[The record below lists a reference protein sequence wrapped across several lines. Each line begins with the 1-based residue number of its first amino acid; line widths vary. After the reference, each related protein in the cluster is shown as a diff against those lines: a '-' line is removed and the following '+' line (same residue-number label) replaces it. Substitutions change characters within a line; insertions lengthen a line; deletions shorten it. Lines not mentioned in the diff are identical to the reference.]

1 MIDHKLPKPP
11 NSDMPSS
18 AWLPPQRTGKRRM
31 LWEIGG
37 SMQCSVLG
45 TCLGEDD
52 LLGAIR
58 KCGLS
63 LQGQVTSYEIHAHCV
78 KMATAANAVS
88 KALHKLLDKRYEG
101 AVRLISRADTD
112 EQVLAAWEK
121 LRGSGQTGAAYW
133 AIISHT
139 HVTPEAMKQVFG
151 EVHMLSHLHGRGVR
165 EMATQIA
172 EMQRRA
178 AETEAR
184 LRRADAAR
192 NEALAERDAA
202 RAELQT
208 RAAGMG
214 STDPA
219 DALGQVARV
228 ASARKEAPG
237 KRDRVLAAARA
248 RARQAESDSERLR
261 AAVQALQ
268 REQRREQPAPLACS
282 CCKQDTRP
290 CRLDGRRILYL
301 GGRKSVLPHLKSAA
315 EAREAIL
322 LVHDGGVEDSAHRIE
337 ELVCGCDA
345 VVCPID
351 CVSHGACK
359 LAKVLCRRFNKPF
372 LPIPTASRSGFE
384 RALDQL
390 ATGSARADAFEGAS
404 GT

>member
-1 MIDHKLPKPP
+1 MTDQKLPKPA
-11 NSDMPSS
+11 NSDAASS
-18 AWLPPQRTGKRRM
+18 VWLPPQRAGKRRM
-31 LWEIGG
+31 LWEISN

-58 KCGLS
+58 KCGLA
-63 LQGQVTSYEIHAHCV
+63 LQGAPTSYEIHAHCV
-78 KMATAANAVS
+78 KMATSANALS

-101 AVRLISRADTD
+101 AVRLISRAAT
-112 EQVLAAWEK
+112 EAEILSVWEK
-121 LRGSGQTGAAYW
+121 LRDSGQTGAGYW
-133 AIISHT
+133 AIASHT
-139 HVTPEAMKQVFG
+139 HVSPEAMKLVFG

-178 AETEAR
+178 ADTEAR
-184 LRRADAAR
+184 LRRTEAAR

-202 RAELQT
+202 RAELQA
-208 RAAGMG
+208 RAAGA
-214 STDPA
+214 SPVALEAEPARIAPSRTD
-219 DALGQVARV
+219 
-228 ASARKEAPG
+228 ASG

-248 RARQAESDSERLR
+248 RARQAETECARLR
-261 AAVQALQ
+261 TLVQAMQ
-268 REQRREQPAPLACS
+268 REQRRERPEFACDVPDRS
-282 CCKQDTRP
+282 EVLP
-290 CRLDGRRILYL
+290 VRLDGRRILYL

-315 EAREAIL
+315 EAREAVL
-322 LVHDGGVEDSAHRIE
+322 LVHDGGMEDSTHRIE
-337 ELVCGCDA
+337 ELVGGCDA
-345 VVCPID
+345 VVCPVD

-390 ATGSARADAFEGAS
+390 AAGGRPADSLETAS
-404 GT
+404 GR

>member
-1 MIDHKLPKPP
+1 
-11 NSDMPSS
+11 
-18 AWLPPQRTGKRRM
+18 M

-63 LQGQVTSYEIHAHCV
+63 LQGSVTSYDIHAHCV
-78 KMATAANAVS
+78 KVATSANALS

-101 AVRLISRADTD
+101 AVRLVSRADT
-112 EQVLAAWEK
+112 EEEILALWEK
-121 LRGSGQTGAAYW
+121 LRDSGQVGAAYW

-139 HVTPEAMKQVFG
+139 HVSPEAMKQVFG

-184 LRRADAAR
+184 LRRAEAAR

-202 RAELQT
+202 RAELQA
-208 RAAGMG
+208 RATGTSPVDSGDEPPRGA
-214 STDPA
+214 A
-219 DALGQVARV
+219 Y
-228 ASARKEAPG
+228 RKDTSG

-248 RARQAESDSERLR
+248 RARQAEAESERLR
-261 AAVQALQ
+261 VAVQAMQ
-268 REQRREQPAPLACS
+268 REQRREPPAPLACS
-282 CCKQDTRP
+282 CCEQQNPP

-301 GGRKSVLPHLKSAA
+301 GGRKSVLPHLRSAA

-322 LVHDGGVEDSAHRIE
+322 LIHDGGVEDSTHRIE
-337 ELVCGCDA
+337 ELVGGCDA

-390 ATGSARADAFEGAS
+390 AAGSKIADALEGAS
-404 GT
+404 GS

>member
-1 MIDHKLPKPP
+1 MIDHKLPKPA
-11 NSDMPSS
+11 NSDLPS

-31 LWEIGG
+31 LWEIGN

-63 LQGQVTSYEIHAHCV
+63 LQGSVTSYDIHAHCV
-78 KMATAANAVS
+78 KMATSSNVLS

-101 AVRLISRADTD
+101 AVRLVSRADT
-112 EQVLAAWEK
+112 EAEILALWEK
-121 LRGSGQTGAAYW
+121 LRDSGQVGAAYW
-133 AIISHT
+133 AIVSHT
-139 HVTPEAMKQVFG
+139 HVAPEVIKQVFG
-151 EVHMLSHLHGRGVR
+151 EVHMLSHLHGCGVR

-184 LRRADAAR
+184 LRRAEAAR
-192 NEALAERDAA
+192 NEALAERDAVRTELQA
-202 RAELQT
+202 RATEVSTVDPGVELS
-208 RAAGMG
+208 R
-214 STDPA
+214 
-219 DALGQVARV
+219 DASPRKD
-228 ASARKEAPG
+228 ASG

-248 RARQAESDSERLR
+248 RARHAETENARLQAV
-261 AAVQALQ
+261 VQAME
-268 REQRREQPAPLACS
+268 REQRRERPAPLNCA
-282 CCKQDTRP
+282 CCKPETLP

-322 LVHDGGVEDSAHRIE
+322 LVHDGGMEDSTHRIE
-337 ELVCGCDA
+337 ELVGGCDA

-390 ATGSARADAFEGAS
+390 AASGGKSTDAFEGAS
-404 GT
+404 GS

>member
-1 MIDHKLPKPP
+1 MTDHKLPKPS
-11 NSDMPSS
+11 NGDIASSD
-18 AWLPPQRTGKRRM
+18 WLPPQRTGKRRM
-31 LWEIGG
+31 LWEIAN

-52 LLGAIR
+52 LLAAIR

-63 LQGQVTSYEIHAHCV
+63 LQGAPTSYEIHAHCV
-78 KMATAANAVS
+78 KMATSANALS

-101 AVRLISRADTD
+101 AVRLLSRADT
-112 EQVLAAWEK
+112 EAEVLAVWEK
-121 LRGSGQTGAAYW
+121 LRDSGQTGAGYW
-133 AIISHT
+133 AIASHT
-139 HVTPEAMKQVFG
+139 HVTPEVMKQVFG
-151 EVHMLSHLHGRGVR
+151 EVHMLSHLHGQGVR

-184 LRRADAAR
+184 LRRTEAAR
-192 NEALAERDAA
+192 NEAIAERDSA

-208 RAAGMG
+208 RAAGAG
-214 STDPA
+214 PVDTGPVPKSA
-219 DALGQVARV
+219 
-228 ASARKEAPG
+228 ASRRDTSG

-248 RARQAESDSERLR
+248 RARHAEAESARLR
-261 AAVQALQ
+261 AVLQTTQ
-268 REQRREQPAPLACS
+268 REQRRDRTEPLATGMPNRS
-282 CCKQDTRP
+282 ETLP
-290 CRLDGRRILYL
+290 VRLDGRRILYL

-322 LVHDGGVEDSAHRIE
+322 LVHDGGMEDSTHRIE
-337 ELVCGCDA
+337 ELVGGCDA

-351 CVSHGACK
+351 CISHGACK

-390 ATGSARADAFEGAS
+390 AAGNGRTDALEGAS
-404 GT
+404 GN

>member
-1 MIDHKLPKPP
+1 
-11 NSDMPSS
+11 
-18 AWLPPQRTGKRRM
+18 M
-31 LWEIGG
+31 LWEIGN

-63 LQGQVTSYEIHAHCV
+63 LQGSVTSYDIHAHCV
-78 KMATAANAVS
+78 KMATSSNVLS

-101 AVRLISRADTD
+101 AVRLVSRADT
-112 EQVLAAWEK
+112 EAEILALWEK
-121 LRGSGQTGAAYW
+121 MRDSGQVGAAYW
-133 AIISHT
+133 AIVSHT
-139 HVTPEAMKQVFG
+139 HVAPEVIKQVFG
-151 EVHMLSHLHGRGVR
+151 EVHMLSHLHGCGVR

-184 LRRADAAR
+184 LRRAEAAR

-202 RAELQT
+202 RTELQA
-208 RAAGMG
+208 RATEV
-214 STDPA
+214 STID
-219 DALGQVARV
+219 LGVEPSRV
-228 ASARKEAPG
+228 ASPRKDASG

-248 RARQAESDSERLR
+248 RARHAETENARLQAV
-261 AAVQALQ
+261 VQAME
-268 REQRREQPAPLACS
+268 REQRRERPAPLNCA
-282 CCKQDTRP
+282 CCKPETLP

-322 LVHDGGVEDSAHRIE
+322 LVHDGGMEDSTHRIE
-337 ELVCGCDA
+337 ELVGGCDA

-390 ATGSARADAFEGAS
+390 AAGGGKSADAFEGAS
-404 GT
+404 GS

>member
-1 MIDHKLPKPP
+1 MIDNKLPKVAPDP
-11 NSDMPSS
+11 ASS
-18 AWLPPQRTGKRRM
+18 AWLPAQRAGKRRM
-31 LWEIGG
+31 LWEVGN

-58 KCGLS
+58 KCGVA
-63 LQGQVTSYEIHAHCV
+63 LQGAPSSYEIHAHCV
-78 KMATAANAVS
+78 KMATCANPLS
-88 KALHKLLDKRYEG
+88 KALHKLLDKRYAG
-101 AVRLISRADTD
+101 AVRLVSRTETEA
-112 EQVLAAWEK
+112 ELRAVWEK
-121 LRGSGQTGAAYW
+121 LRDSGQVGAAYW

-139 HVTPEAMKQVFG
+139 HIPPDAMKQVFG

-178 AETEAR
+178 SKIEAR
-184 LRRADAAR
+184 LRRAEAAR
-192 NEALAERDAA
+192 SEALSERDAA
-202 RAELQT
+202 RAQLQARAT
-208 RAAGMG
+208 SVRAVALESASSRAAP
-214 STDPA
+214 S
-219 DALGQVARV
+219 
-228 ASARKEAPG
+228 RKDTSD

-248 RARQAESDSERLR
+248 RARQAETECARLR
-261 AAVQALQ
+261 AVVQAM
-268 REQRREQPAPLACS
+268 RREQWRERPELLADVPGR
-282 CCKQDTRP
+282 QGAVP
-290 CRLDGRRILYL
+290 INLDGRRILYL
-301 GGRKSVLPHLKSAA
+301 GGRKSMLPHLKSAA

-322 LVHDGGVEDSAHRIE
+322 LVHDGGMEDSTHRIE
-337 ELVCGCDA
+337 ELVGGCDA

-390 ATGSARADAFEGAS
+390 AGTGRSAEALAGAAS
-404 GT
+404 S